1 MKQQRFLPINLHE
14 VIFSKV
20 IYVIDLPLTLN
31 GEEKPRRIDG
41 NSGGSKAY
49 HSDVRCTHKPLQMGS
64 QITERLP
71 FEIKACHTDDR
82 GLHGTWQEN

>member
-1 MKQQRFLPINLHE
+1 M
-14 VIFSKV
+14 
-20 IYVIDLPLTLN
+20 IYVIDLLLTLK

-41 NSGGSKAY
+41 NSDGSTAD

-71 FEIKACHTDDR
+71 FEIKACHTDDK
-82 GLHGTWQEN
+82 GLRGTWQEN